1 MATSRLPLDIKS
13 FLIESVDSVAHLE
26 VLLMLYSNPN
36 KDWSAELV
44 SRESRS
50 NMTAATQQLESLA
63 RNGLLKISDSK
74 TYKFQPTNPD
84 MHELVKRL
92 FDIYHDAP
100 VAVVTCIYEKPTDK
114 LKGFADAFKIKKD

>member
-1 MATSRLPLDIKS
+1 MLFSNPGKEWSA
-13 FLIESVDSVAHLE
+13 DSV
-26 VLLMLYSNPN
+26 S
-36 KDWSAELV
+36 K
-44 SRESRS
+44 ESRS

-63 RNGLLKISDSK
+63 RNGLLKSTDSK
-74 TYKFQPTNPD
+74 TYIFQPTQIENT
-84 MHELVKRL
+84 ELVKRL